1 MFFSQL
7 FKNKNVLKS
16 KKSQV
21 TIPPPKD
28 ESGTRK
34 STQAIPE
41 GNSNPAITV
50 ALSKPNVYFVD
61 LGLKARIEQSKKQK
75 YSSAKRF
82 WIPQSKRQRHGRVL
96 STHPNYNAKREAL
109 LKYDSIIY
117 IQPNDKTVSVKDT
130 PDRTTAS
137 ATYSKTT
144 ILEKPREYRAKRQED
159 SSLGEELS
167 LLRSSS
173 NAGVQTVPVQ
183 ALSTIIPAQSNIGDV
198 AIPSDI
204 SGINSNKIMAMVP
217 VKVDTPL
224 ASPSAVAMVSQ
235 GE

>member
-7 FKNKNVLKS
+7 FKNENVLKS

-82 WIPQSKRQRHGRVL
+82 WIPQSKRQRHGRV
-96 STHPNYNAKREAL
+96 
-109 LKYDSIIY
+109 
-117 IQPNDKTVSVKDT
+117 
-130 PDRTTAS
+130 
-137 ATYSKTT
+137 
-144 ILEKPREYRAKRQED
+144 
-159 SSLGEELS
+159 
-167 LLRSSS
+167 
-173 NAGVQTVPVQ
+173 
-183 ALSTIIPAQSNIGDV
+183 
-198 AIPSDI
+198 
-204 SGINSNKIMAMVP
+204 
-217 VKVDTPL
+217 
-224 ASPSAVAMVSQ
+224 
-235 GE
+235 